1 MDLNCDTRP
10 APYYQII
17 RKSLKDEEHFMF
29 SGIKN
34 IGAIIKTGTLWELL
48 VRREKMDADNT

>member
-1 MDLNCDTRP
+1 MDLNCDTRL
-10 APYYQII
+10 APYYDII
-17 RKSLKDEEHFMF
+17 RKSLKDKEHFML

-34 IGAIIKTGTLWELL
+34 MGAIIKTGTLWELP